1 MIVDKNTRVV
11 VQGITGYQG
20 RFHTTRM
27 LQYGTKI
34 EAGVTPGKGGREIN
48 GIPVFDSVEEAVN
61 ETRANA
67 SIIFVPAPFCK
78 SSMFEAIDMDL
89 NPVVVIT
96 EGIPILDTMK
106 AVAYA
111 RSKKIGIVGPNTP
124 GIIVPGKTK
133 IGIMPNHVFKEG
145 NIGIVARSGTLAYE
159 IAATLSINDF
169 GQSSCIGKG
178 GDPITGLNFTE
189 ILQLYEND
197 SETKAVVMIGEIGGT
212 EEENA
217 SDFIK
222 QMSKSVVAYIAGR
235 TAPPGKRMGH
245 AGAIITGKKGT
256 AENKIKVLT
265 LAGVKV
271 ASSPKDIPEFLKEV
285 I

>member
-34 EAGVTPGKGGREIN
+34 VAGVTPGKGGREIN

-133 IGIMPNHVFKEG
+133 IGIMPDHVFKEG

>member
-34 EAGVTPGKGGREIN
+34 VAGVTPGKGGREIN